1 MGKKV
6 EAITIQPIVKTT
18 IIVTIAGDSDLICN
32 QMNAVTKRKLTIE
45 RENKAKGN
53 VEVNEWEEVITSV
66 HWLNGTP
73 TNFSEEGLKDALKNN
88 KPCVTAFGFKKSLG
102 DTVVRNEIDKYK
114 TKFDAS
120 VNIIGEGDNLIPF
133 TFAEYHLDKKLM
145 SPKKGAPVLVKLN
158 RFSGW
163 KADVKVQFI
172 EGGVYSTEQI
182 VNIINMAGFG
192 MGIGSGRS
200 SGYGRYHVESVRA
213 I

>member
-1 MGKKV
+1 MAKV
-6 EAITIQPIVKTT
+6 ESINIQPIVKKT

-32 QMNAVTKRKLTIE
+32 QMNDVTKRKLTGE
-45 RENKAKGN
+45 RENKALKKE
-53 VEVNEWEEVITSV
+53 EVNEWEEVITSI
-66 HWLNGTP
+66 HWVNGT
-73 TNFSEEGLKDALKNN
+73 TKDFSEEGLKDALKNN
-88 KPCVTAFGFKKSLG
+88 KPCFTAFGYKKSLG

-120 VNIIGEGDNLIPF
+120 VNIVGEGDNLIPF
-133 TFAEYHLDKKLM
+133 TFTEYHLDKKLM

-163 KADVKVQFI
+163 KADIKVQFI

-192 MGIGSGRS
+192 MGIGSGRT
-200 SGYGRYHVESVRA
+200 SGYGRYHVENVRQV
-213 I
+213 